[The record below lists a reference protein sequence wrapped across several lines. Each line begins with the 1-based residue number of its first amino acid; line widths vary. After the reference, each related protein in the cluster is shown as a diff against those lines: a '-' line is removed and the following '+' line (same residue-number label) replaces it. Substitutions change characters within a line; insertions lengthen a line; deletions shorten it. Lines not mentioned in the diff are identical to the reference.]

1 MRRPITIT
9 HPVVLNDGKPFE
21 AYGAREVPSNALGF
35 CFAVSPH
42 QITFNKAESIEELEA
57 TRASIT
63 FQLAQALN
71 PPIKVTQ
78 AVLEEMEKVP
88 EAKFRVQNSGHYT
101 ECSYDSHWGQKLV
114 DRKYIPR
121 GAWVYEKV
129 NYDEG
134 GVDIF
139 NAELQIGD
147 YIQADCPL
155 ALQVLLQF
163 NTEGE
168 THA

>member
-1 MRRPITIT
+1 MRRPMTLGNGT
-9 HPVVLNDGKPFE
+9 VVLDADKITDFDVMGDMLTIEHEYQTHLHFPDKSEKEILQEF
-21 AYGAREVPSNALGF
+21 V
-35 CFAVSPH
+35 FAWD
-42 QITFNKAESIEELEA
+42 K
-57 TRASIT
+57 
-63 FQLAQALN
+63 ALN

-78 AVLEEMEKVP
+78 AVLDAMDKVP
-88 EAKFRVQNSGHYT
+88 EANYKVQNSGHYT
-101 ECSYDSHWGQKLV
+101 ECYYDTHWGQKLV

-129 NYDEG
+129 NYHET

-139 NAELQIGD
+139 DAELQIGD

-163 NTEGE
+163 HTEGE
-168 THA
+168 KYA

>member
-1 MRRPITIT
+1 MRRSCVIT
-9 HPVVLNDGKPFE
+9 HPVVVNDGKPFE
-21 AYGAREVPSNALGF
+21 LVNGLGDMLTIEHEYQTHLHF
-35 CFAVSPH
+35 PDKSEKEILQEFVFAWD
-42 QITFNKAESIEELEA
+42 K
-57 TRASIT
+57 
-63 FQLAQALN
+63 ALN

-78 AVLEEMEKVP
+78 AVLDAMDKVP
-88 EAKFRVQNSGHYT
+88 EANYKVQNSGHYT
-101 ECSYDSHWGQKLV
+101 ECYYDTHWGQKLV

-129 NYDEG
+129 NYHET

-139 NAELQIGD
+139 DAELQIGD

-168 THA
+168 KYA